1 MGLLPL
7 FQYLYG
13 VFLKKRFS
21 ISGSSR
27 VDDKLSLALM
37 FWRRKNNLLL
47 TLMYTK
53 FVVDAKYYAEGMLRK
68 GILQD
73 PHKPLPENFSTETLD
88 LPLSRVTFGRLAI
101 FEA

>member
-1 MGLLPL
+1 
-7 FQYLYG
+7 
-13 VFLKKRFS
+13 
-21 ISGSSR
+21 
-27 VDDKLSLALM
+27 
-37 FWRRKNNLLL
+37 
-47 TLMYTK
+47 MYTK